1 MKRVCFFFSALLLA
15 IQAVAAMNIEKI
27 DPPFWYAGM
36 EDNELQLMV
45 YGKDIAHAKVGVSY
59 PGVRI
64 SSTVKL
70 ESDNYLLVYLQ
81 LSDEVAPG
89 NVKLTFEQGRRQ
101 ITKEYELKVRAMA
114 GSERKGFDASDALYL
129 LMPDRFANGDTS
141 NDLLQGMAPYEVNRN
156 NPDARHGG
164 DLAGIE
170 QHLDYFSE
178 LGVTAL
184 WFTPVL
190 ENNMPGG
197 SYHGYATT
205 DYYRVDPRLG
215 SNEDYCRLIA
225 KAHAR
230 GLKIVMDM
238 IFNHCGT
245 GHPWVSDMPSKD
257 WFNYPDFEEHYV
269 QTSYVLTPY
278 VDPYASAY
286 DFDQMSR
293 GWFVPAMPDLN
304 QSNPHVL
311 KYLIQNS
318 FWWIEYAGID
328 GIRMDTYP
336 YADYDAM
343 SQWMAALNAEY
354 PHYNVVGETWVT
366 EPAYTAWWQKDSKLS
381 APRNSHLKTVMDF
394 SFYDKINQAM
404 REESSNYTGLG
415 RIYNNFVY
423 DFLYPNP
430 LSVLAFIEN
439 HDTDRF
445 LGEGNNLAAL
455 KQAATLLL
463 TTRRIPQLY
472 YGTEVLM
479 NGTKRVT
486 DGHVRKDFPGG
497 WQGDEANAFTST
509 QLDSLQR
516 DCYRFFQRLLQ
527 WRKGNEVIARGEM
540 TQFLVQQG
548 VYAYARQFEGRT
560 VLVLLNGSDSPT
572 TLPLHP
578 YKEVLGKA
586 VQGRDVVSGRIVRLD
601 EPLQMAARES
611 LVIEYSG
618 YPNK

>member
-36 EDNELQLMV
+36 EDNELQLMI

-70 ESDNYLLVYLQ
+70 ESDNYLLLYLT
-81 LSDEVAPG
+81 LSDEVKPG
-89 NVKLTFEQGRRQ
+89 TLKLTFEQGRRQ
-101 ITKEYELKVRAMA
+101 ITKEYELKARAMA

-141 NDLLQGMAPYEVNRN
+141 NDQLQGMAPYEVNRN

-170 QHLDYFSE
+170 KHLDYFSE

-205 DYYRVDPRLG
+205 DYYRVDPRFG
-215 SNEDYCRLIA
+215 TNEDYCRLIA

-404 REESSNYTGLG
+404 REESTNYTGLG

-479 NGTKRVT
+479 NGTKQAT

-497 WQGDEANAFTST
+497 WQGDESDAFTAT
-509 QLDSLQR
+509 GRDSLQR
-516 DCYRFFQRLLQ
+516 DCYRFFQRLLH

-548 VYAYARQFEGRT
+548 VYAYARHYEGRT
-560 VLVLLNGSDSPT
+560 VLVLLNGTDAPT

-586 VQGRDVVSGRIVRLD
+586 VQGRDVISGRIVRLD

-611 LVIEYSG
+611 LVVVISG
-618 YPNK
+618 

>member
-1 MKRVCFFFSALLLA
+1 MKRVCIVISALLLA

-36 EDNELQLMV
+36 EDNELQLMI

-81 LSDEVAPG
+81 LSDEVKPG
-89 NVKLTFEQGRRQ
+89 TLKLTFEQGRRQ
-101 ITKEYELKVRAMA
+101 ITKEYELKARAMA

-141 NDLLQGMAPYEVNRN
+141 NDQLQGMAPYEVNRN

-205 DYYRVDPRLG
+205 DYYRVDPRFG
-215 SNEDYCRLIA
+215 TNEDYCRLIA

-381 APRNSHLKTVMDF
+381 VPRNSHLKTVMDF

-497 WQGDEANAFTST
+497 WTSDEANAFTST

-516 DCYRFFQRLLQ
+516 DCYRFFQRLLH

-548 VYAYARQFEGRT
+548 VYAYARHYEGRT
-560 VLVLLNGSDSPT
+560 VLVLLNGSNAPT

-578 YKEVLGKA
+578 YKEVLGNA
-586 VQGRDVVSGRIVRLD
+586 VQGRDVISGRIVPLD
-601 EPLQMAARES
+601 RPLTMKARES
-611 LVIEYSG
+611 LVIELL
-618 YPNK
+618 

>member
-1 MKRVCFFFSALLLA
+1 MKRVCIVISALLLA

-27 DPPFWYAGM
+27 DPPFWYTGM
-36 EDNELQLMV
+36 DDNELQLMV
-45 YGKDIAHAKVGVSY
+45 YGKDIAHAKVDVSY

-70 ESDNYLLVYLQ
+70 ESDNYLLVYLT
-81 LSDEVAPG
+81 LSDEVKPG
-89 NVKLTFEQGRRQ
+89 TLKLTFEQGRRQ
-101 ITKEYELKVRAMA
+101 ITKEYELKARAMA

-141 NDLLQGMAPYEVNRN
+141 NDQLQGMAPYEVNRN

-184 WFTPVL
+184 WFTPIL

-205 DYYRVDPRLG
+205 DYYRVDPRFG
-215 SNEDYCRLIA
+215 TNEDYCRLIA

-343 SQWMAALNAEY
+343 SRWMAALNAEY

-404 REESSNYTGLG
+404 REESSNYTDLG

-516 DCYRFFQRLLQ
+516 DCYRYFQRLLQ
-527 WRKGNEVIARGEM
+527 WRKGNDVIARGSM

-548 VYAYARQFEGRT
+548 VYAYARHYEGRT

-578 YKEVLGKA
+578 YKEVLGNA
-586 VQGRDVVSGRIVRLD
+586 VQGRDVISERIVRLD

-611 LVIEYSG
+611 LVIEYSNH
-618 YPNK
+618 PSK

>member
-36 EDNELQLMV
+36 DDNELQLMI

-70 ESDNYLLVYLQ
+70 ESDNYLLLYLT
-81 LSDEVAPG
+81 LSDEVKPG

-101 ITKEYELKVRAMA
+101 ITKDYELKARAMA

-141 NDLLQGMAPYEVNRN
+141 NDQLQGMAPYEVNRN

-205 DYYRVDPRLG
+205 DYYRVDPRFG
-215 SNEDYCRLIA
+215 TNEDYCRLIA
-225 KAHAR
+225 KAHER

-343 SQWMAALNAEY
+343 SRWMAALNAEY

-479 NGTKRVT
+479 NGTKQAT

-497 WQGDEANAFTST
+497 WTSDEANAFTST

-516 DCYRFFQRLLQ
+516 DCYRFFQRLLH

-548 VYAYARQFEGRT
+548 VYAYARHYEGRT

-586 VQGRDVVSGRIVRLD
+586 VQGRDVISGRIVRLD

-611 LVIEYSG
+611 LVVVISD
-618 YPNK
+618 

>member
-36 EDNELQLMV
+36 EDNELQLMI
-45 YGKDIAHAKVGVSY
+45 YGKDIAHAKVSASY

-70 ESDNYLLVYLQ
+70 ESDNYLLLYLT
-81 LSDEVAPG
+81 LSDEVKPG
-89 NVKLTFEQGRRQ
+89 TLKLTFEQGRRR
-101 ITKEYELKVRAMA
+101 ITKEYELKARTMA
-114 GSERKGFDASDALYL
+114 GDERKGFDASDALYL

-141 NDLLQGMAPYEVNRN
+141 NDQLQGMAPYEVNRN

-205 DYYRVDPRLG
+205 DYYRVDPRFG
-215 SNEDYCRLIA
+215 TNEDYCRLIA

-343 SQWMAALNAEY
+343 SRWMAALNAEY

-404 REESSNYTGLG
+404 REESTNYTGLG

-479 NGTKRVT
+479 NGTKQAT

-497 WQGDEANAFTST
+497 WTSDEANAFTST

-516 DCYRFFQRLLQ
+516 DCYRFFQRLLH

-548 VYAYARQFEGRT
+548 VYAYARHYEGRT

-611 LVIEYSG
+611 LVVVISD
-618 YPNK
+618 

>member
-1 MKRVCFFFSALLLA
+1 MKRVCFIFSALLLA

-36 EDNELQLMV
+36 EANELQLMV
-45 YGKDIAHAKVGVSY
+45 YGKDIAHTKVSVSY
-59 PGVRI
+59 PGVQI

-70 ESDNYLLVYLQ
+70 ESDNYLLVYLT
-81 LSDEVAPG
+81 LSDAVKPG
-89 NVKLTFEQGRRQ
+89 TLKLSFEEGRRQ
-101 ITKEYELKVRAMA
+101 ITKDYELKSRTMA
-114 GSERKGFDASDALYL
+114 GDERKGFDASDALYL

-141 NDLLQGMAPYEVNRN
+141 NDQVQGMAPYKVDREH
-156 NPDARHGG
+156 PDARHGG

-257 WFNYPDFEEHYV
+257 WFNYPDFERHYV

-278 VDPYASAY
+278 VDPYASKY

-343 SQWMAALNAEY
+343 SRWMAALNAEY

-479 NGTKRVT
+479 NGIKQPT
-486 DGHVRKDFPGG
+486 DGLVRKDFPGG
-497 WQGDEANAFTST
+497 WQGDEADAFIATGR
-509 QLDSLQR
+509 DSLQA
-516 DCYRFFQRLLQ
+516 DCFRHFQRLLH

-548 VYAYARQFEGRT
+548 VYAYARHYEGRT
-560 VLVLLNGSDSPT
+560 VLVLLNGTDAPT

-586 VQGRDVVSGRIVRLD
+586 VQGLDVISGRIVRLD

-611 LVIEYSG
+611 LVIEYSNC
-618 YPNK
+618 PNK

>member
-15 IQAVAAMNIEKI
+15 FQAVAAMNIEKI
-27 DPPFWYAGM
+27 DPPFWYVGM
-36 EDNELQLMV
+36 EDNELQLMI

-70 ESDNYLLVYLQ
+70 ESDNYLLVYLT
-81 LSDEVAPG
+81 LSDEVKPG
-89 NVKLTFEQGRRQ
+89 TLKLTFEQGRRR
-101 ITKEYELKVRAMA
+101 ITKAYELKARAMA

-129 LMPDRFANGDTS
+129 LMPDRFANGDTT
-141 NDLLQGMAPYEVNRN
+141 NDQLQGMAPYEVNRN

-205 DYYRVDPRLG
+205 DYYRVDPRFG
-215 SNEDYCRLIA
+215 TNEDYCRLIA

-479 NGTKRVT
+479 NGTKQAT

-497 WQGDEANAFTST
+497 WQGDESDAFTAT
-509 QLDSLQR
+509 GRDSLQR
-516 DCYRFFQRLLQ
+516 DCYRFFQRLLH

-548 VYAYARQFEGRT
+548 VYAYARHYEGRT

-586 VQGRDVVSGRIVRLD
+586 VQGRDVISGRIVRLD

-611 LVIEYSG
+611 LVVVISG
-618 YPNK
+618 

>member
-70 ESDNYLLVYLQ
+70 ESDNYLLVYLT
-81 LSDEVAPG
+81 LSDEVKPG
-89 NVKLTFEQGRRQ
+89 NVKLTFEQGRRR
-101 ITKEYELKVRAMA
+101 ITKEYELKARAMA

-141 NDLLQGMAPYEVNRN
+141 NDQLQGMAPYEVNRN

-205 DYYRVDPRLG
+205 DYYRVDPRFG
-215 SNEDYCRLIA
+215 TNEDYCRLIA

-278 VDPYASAY
+278 VDPYASSY

-479 NGTKRVT
+479 NGTKQAT

-497 WQGDEANAFTST
+497 WTSDEANAFTST

-516 DCYRFFQRLLQ
+516 DCYRFFQRLLH

-548 VYAYARQFEGRT
+548 VYAYARHYEGRT

-578 YKEVLGKA
+578 YKEVLGIA
-586 VQGRDVVSGRIVRLD
+586 VQGRDVISGRIVRLD
-601 EPLQMAARES
+601 KPLQMAARET

>member
-1 MKRVCFFFSALLLA
+1 MKRVCIVISALLLA
-15 IQAVAAMNIEKI
+15 FQAVAAMNIEKI

-36 EDNELQLMV
+36 DDNELQLMI

-70 ESDNYLLVYLQ
+70 ESDNYLLLYLT
-81 LSDEVAPG
+81 LSDEVKPG

-101 ITKEYELKVRAMA
+101 ITKDYELKARAMA

-141 NDLLQGMAPYEVNRN
+141 NDQLQGMAPYEVNRN

-205 DYYRVDPRLG
+205 DYYRVDPRFG
-215 SNEDYCRLIA
+215 TNEDYCRLIA
-225 KAHAR
+225 KAHER

-343 SQWMAALNAEY
+343 SRWMAALNAEY

-479 NGTKRVT
+479 NGTKQAT

-497 WQGDEANAFTST
+497 WTSDEANAFTST

-516 DCYRFFQRLLQ
+516 DCYRFFQRLLH
-527 WRKGNEVIARGEM
+527 WRKGNEVIARGSM

-548 VYAYARQFEGRT
+548 VYAYARHYEGRT

-586 VQGRDVVSGRIVRLD
+586 VQGRDVISGRIVRLD

-611 LVIEYSG
+611 LVVVISD
-618 YPNK
+618 

>member
-36 EDNELQLMV
+36 EDNELQLMI

-64 SSTVKL
+64 SSTVKM
-70 ESDNYLLVYLQ
+70 ESDNYLLVYLT
-81 LSDEVAPG
+81 LSDEVKPG

-101 ITKEYELKVRAMA
+101 ITKEYELKARAMA
-114 GSERKGFDASDALYL
+114 GSDRKGFDASDALYL

-141 NDLLQGMAPYEVNRN
+141 NDQLQGMAPYEVNRN

-205 DYYRVDPRLG
+205 DYYRVDPRFG
-215 SNEDYCRLIA
+215 TNEDYCRLIA
-225 KAHAR
+225 KAHTR

-404 REESSNYTGLG
+404 REDNSSNYTGLG

-479 NGTKRVT
+479 NGTKQAT

-516 DCYRFFQRLLQ
+516 DCYRFFQRLLH
-527 WRKGNEVIARGEM
+527 WRKGNEVVARGEM

-548 VYAYARQFEGRT
+548 VYAYARHYEGRT
-560 VLVLLNGSDSPT
+560 VLVLLNGTDAPT
-572 TLPLHP
+572 TLPLHY
-578 YKEVLGKA
+578 YKEVLGNA
-586 VQGRDVVSGRIVRLD
+586 VQGRDVISGRIVPLD
-601 EPLQMAARES
+601 RPLTMEARES
-611 LVIEYSG
+611 LVIELL
-618 YPNK
+618 

>member
-1 MKRVCFFFSALLLA
+1 MKRVCIVISALLLA

-36 EDNELQLMV
+36 DDNELQLMV

-70 ESDNYLLVYLQ
+70 ESDNYLLVYLT
-81 LSDEVAPG
+81 LSDEVKPG
-89 NVKLTFEQGRRQ
+89 NVKLTFEQGKRR
-101 ITKEYELKVRAMA
+101 ITKEYELKARAMA

-141 NDLLQGMAPYEVNRN
+141 NDQLQGMAPYEVNRN

-205 DYYRVDPRLG
+205 DYYRVDPRFG
-215 SNEDYCRLIA
+215 TNEDYCRLIA

-479 NGTKRVT
+479 NGTKQAT

-497 WQGDEANAFTST
+497 WQGDEANTFTST

-516 DCYRFFQRLLQ
+516 DCYRFFQRLLH

-548 VYAYARQFEGRT
+548 VYAYARHYEGRT
-560 VLVLLNGSDSPT
+560 VLVLLNGSDAPT

-578 YKEVLGKA
+578 YKEVLGHA
-586 VQGRDVVSGRIVRLD
+586 VQGRDVISGRIVRLD

-611 LVIEYSG
+611 LVVVF
-618 YPNK
+618 

>member
-15 IQAVAAMNIEKI
+15 FQAVAAMNIEKI

-36 EDNELQLMV
+36 DDNELQLMI
-45 YGKDIAHAKVGVSY
+45 YGKDIAHAKVSASY

-70 ESDNYLLVYLQ
+70 DSDNYLLVYLT
-81 LSDEVAPG
+81 LSEEVKAG
-89 NVKLTFEQGRRQ
+89 NVKLTFEQGRRR
-101 ITKEYELKVRAMA
+101 ITKEYELKARAMA
-114 GSERKGFDASDALYL
+114 GNERKGFDASDALYL

-141 NDLLQGMAPYEVNRN
+141 NDQLQGMAPYEVNRN

-170 QHLDYFSE
+170 KHLDYFSE

-205 DYYRVDPRLG
+205 DYYRVDPRFG
-215 SNEDYCRLIA
+215 TNEDYCRLIA

-336 YADYDAM
+336 YADYNAM
-343 SQWMAALNAEY
+343 SRWMAALNAEY

-479 NGTKRVT
+479 NGTKQAT

-497 WQGDEANAFTST
+497 WTSDEANAFTST

-516 DCYRFFQRLLQ
+516 DCYRFFQRLLH

-548 VYAYARQFEGRT
+548 VYAYARHYEGRT
-560 VLVLLNGSDSPT
+560 VLVLLNGTDAPT

-601 EPLQMAARES
+601 TALEMAAREA

>member
-1 MKRVCFFFSALLLA
+1 MKRVCIVISALLLA

-70 ESDNYLLVYLQ
+70 ESDNYLLVYLT
-81 LSDEVAPG
+81 LSDEVKPG
-89 NVKLTFEQGRRQ
+89 NVKLTFKEGKRQ
-101 ITKEYELKVRAMA
+101 ITKAYELKARTMA

-129 LMPDRFANGDTS
+129 LMPDRFANGDTT
-141 NDLLQGMAPYEVNRN
+141 NDQLQGMAPYEVNRN

-205 DYYRVDPRLG
+205 DYYRVDPRFG
-215 SNEDYCRLIA
+215 TNEDYCRLIA

-278 VDPYASAY
+278 VDPYASKY

-343 SQWMAALNAEY
+343 SRWMAALNAEY

-479 NGTKRVT
+479 NGTKQAT

-497 WQGDEANAFTST
+497 WTSDEANAFTST

-516 DCYRFFQRLLQ
+516 DCYRFFQCLLH
-527 WRKGNEVIARGEM
+527 WRKENEVIARGSM

-548 VYAYARQFEGRT
+548 VYAYARHYEGRT
-560 VLVLLNGSDSPT
+560 VLVLLNGTDAPT

-578 YKEVLGKA
+578 YKEVLGNA
-586 VQGRDVVSGRIVRLD
+586 VQGRDVISGRIVRLD
-601 EPLQMAARES
+601 KALQMAAREA
-611 LVIEYSG
+611 LVVVIRD
-618 YPNK
+618 

>member
-1 MKRVCFFFSALLLA
+1 MKKVCFFFSALLLA

-36 EDNELQLMV
+36 EDNELQLMI

-81 LSDEVAPG
+81 LSDEVKPG
-89 NVKLTFEQGRRQ
+89 NVKLTFEQGRRR
-101 ITKEYELKVRAMA
+101 ITKEYELKARAMA

-141 NDLLQGMAPYEVNRN
+141 NDQLQGMAPYEVNRN
-156 NPDARHGG
+156 DPNARHGG

-205 DYYRVDPRLG
+205 DYYRVDPRFG
-215 SNEDYCRLIA
+215 TNEDYCRLIA

-394 SFYDKINQAM
+394 SFHDKINQAM

-439 HDTDRF
+439 HDTNRF

-479 NGTKRVT
+479 NGTKQAT

-497 WQGDEANAFTST
+497 WTSDEANAFTST

-548 VYAYARQFEGRT
+548 VYAYARHYEGRM

-586 VQGRDVVSGRIVRLD
+586 VQGRDVISGRIVRLD
-601 EPLQMAARES
+601 EPLQMAARET

>member
-15 IQAVAAMNIEKI
+15 FQAVAAMNIEKI

-36 EDNELQLMV
+36 ENKELQLMV

-59 PGVRI
+59 PGLRI

-70 ESDNYLLVYLQ
+70 ESDNYLLVYLT
-81 LSDEVAPG
+81 LSDEVKPG
-89 NVKLTFEQGRRQ
+89 NVKLTFEQGRRR
-101 ITKEYELKVRAMA
+101 ITKEYELKARAMA

-141 NDLLQGMAPYEVNRN
+141 NDQLQGMAPYEVNRN

-205 DYYRVDPRLG
+205 DYYRVDPRFG
-215 SNEDYCRLIA
+215 TNEDYCRLIA

-336 YADYDAM
+336 YADYDAI

-479 NGTKRVT
+479 NGTKQAT

-516 DCYRFFQRLLQ
+516 DCYRFFQRLLH

-548 VYAYARQFEGRT
+548 VYAYARHYEGRT
-560 VLVLLNGSDSPT
+560 VLVLLNGSDAPT

-578 YKEVLGKA
+578 YKEVLGNA
-586 VQGRDVVSGRIVRLD
+586 VQGRDVISGRIVRLD
-601 EPLQMAARES
+601 KALEMAARES

>member
-1 MKRVCFFFSALLLA
+1 MKRVCIVISALLLA

-36 EDNELQLMV
+36 EDNELQLMI

-70 ESDNYLLVYLQ
+70 ESDNYLLVYLT
-81 LSDEVAPG
+81 LSDEVKPG
-89 NVKLTFEQGRRQ
+89 TLKLTFEQGKRR
-101 ITKEYELKVRAMA
+101 ITKEYELKARAMA

-141 NDLLQGMAPYEVNRN
+141 NDQLQGMAPYEVNRN

-170 QHLDYFSE
+170 KHLDYFSE

-205 DYYRVDPRLG
+205 DYYRVDPRFG
-215 SNEDYCRLIA
+215 TNEDYCRLIA

-404 REESSNYTGLG
+404 REESTNYTGLG

-479 NGTKRVT
+479 NGTKQAT

-497 WQGDEANAFTST
+497 WTSDEANAFTST

-516 DCYRFFQRLLQ
+516 DCYRFFQRLLH

-548 VYAYARQFEGRT
+548 VYAYARHYEGRT

-578 YKEVLGKA
+578 YKEVLGNA
-586 VQGRDVVSGRIVRLD
+586 VQGRDVISGRIVRLD
-601 EPLQMAARES
+601 TALQMAARET
-611 LVIEYSG
+611 LVVVF
-618 YPNK
+618 

>member
-15 IQAVAAMNIEKI
+15 FQAVAAMNIEKI

-36 EDNELQLMV
+36 DDNELQLMI
-45 YGKDIAHAKVGVSY
+45 YGKDIAHAKVSASY

-70 ESDNYLLVYLQ
+70 DSDNYLLVYLT
-81 LSDEVAPG
+81 LSEEVKAG
-89 NVKLTFEQGRRQ
+89 NVKLTFEQGRRR
-101 ITKEYELKVRAMA
+101 ITKEYELKARAMA
-114 GSERKGFDASDALYL
+114 GNERKGFDASDALYL

-141 NDLLQGMAPYEVNRN
+141 NDQLQGMAPYEVNRN

-205 DYYRVDPRLG
+205 DYYRVDPRFG
-215 SNEDYCRLIA
+215 TNEDYCRLIA

-278 VDPYASAY
+278 VDPYASTY

-343 SQWMAALNAEY
+343 SRSMAALNAEY

-404 REESSNYTGLG
+404 REESTNYTGLG

-479 NGTKRVT
+479 NGTKQAT

-497 WQGDEANAFTST
+497 WTSDEANAFTST

-516 DCYRFFQRLLQ
+516 DCYRFFQRLLH

-548 VYAYARQFEGRT
+548 VYAYARHYEGRT
-560 VLVLLNGSDSPT
+560 VLVLLNGTDAPT

-601 EPLQMAARES
+601 TALEMAAREA

>member
-1 MKRVCFFFSALLLA
+1 MKRVCIVISALLLA
-15 IQAVAAMNIEKI
+15 FQAVAAMNIEKI

-36 EDNELQLMV
+36 DDNELQLMI
-45 YGKDIAHAKVGVSY
+45 YGKDIAHAKVSASY

-70 ESDNYLLVYLQ
+70 ESNNYLLVYLT
-81 LSDEVAPG
+81 LSDEVKPG
-89 NVKLTFEQGRRQ
+89 ILKLTFEQGRRQ
-101 ITKEYELKVRAMA
+101 ITKAYELKARAMA

-141 NDLLQGMAPYEVNRN
+141 NDQLQGMAPYEVNRN

-404 REESSNYTGLG
+404 REESTNYTGLG

-479 NGTKRVT
+479 NGTKQAT

-497 WQGDEANAFTST
+497 WQGDESDAFTAT
-509 QLDSLQR
+509 GRDSLQR
-516 DCYRFFQRLLQ
+516 DCYRFFQRLLH

-548 VYAYARQFEGRT
+548 VYAYARHYEGRT
-560 VLVLLNGSDSPT
+560 VLVLLNGTDAPT

-586 VQGRDVVSGRIVRLD
+586 VQGRDVISGRIVRLD

-611 LVIEYSG
+611 LVVVISG
-618 YPNK
+618 

>member
-36 EDNELQLMV
+36 EDNELQLMI

-64 SSTVKL
+64 SSTVKM
-70 ESDNYLLVYLQ
+70 ESDNYLLVYLT
-81 LSDEVAPG
+81 LSDEVKPG
-89 NVKLTFEQGRRQ
+89 TLKLTFEQGRRR
-101 ITKEYELKVRAMA
+101 ITKEYELKARAMA

-141 NDLLQGMAPYEVNRN
+141 NDQLQGMAPYEVNRN

-205 DYYRVDPRLG
+205 DYYRVDPRFG
-215 SNEDYCRLIA
+215 TNEDYCRLIA

-404 REESSNYTGLG
+404 REESTNYTGLG

-479 NGTKRVT
+479 NGTKQAT

-497 WQGDEANAFTST
+497 WTSDEANAFTST

-516 DCYRFFQRLLQ
+516 DCYRFFQRLLH

-548 VYAYARQFEGRT
+548 VYAYARHYEGRT

-578 YKEVLGKA
+578 YKEVLGNA

>member
-1 MKRVCFFFSALLLA
+1 MKRVCIVISALLLA

-36 EDNELQLMV
+36 DDNELQLMV

-70 ESDNYLLVYLQ
+70 ESDNYLLVYLT
-81 LSDEVAPG
+81 LSDEVKPG

-101 ITKEYELKVRAMA
+101 ITKEYELKARAMA

-141 NDLLQGMAPYEVNRN
+141 NDQLQGMAPYEVNRN

-170 QHLDYFSE
+170 KHLDYFSE

-205 DYYRVDPRLG
+205 DYYRVDPRFG
-215 SNEDYCRLIA
+215 TNEDYCRLIA

-343 SQWMAALNAEY
+343 SRWMAALNAEY

-404 REESSNYTGLG
+404 REESTNYTGLG

-430 LSVLAFIEN
+430 LCVLAFIEN

-486 DGHVRKDFPGG
+486 DGHVRKDFPGR
-497 WQGDEANAFTST
+497 WTSDEANAFTST

-516 DCYRFFQRLLQ
+516 DCYRFFQRLLH

-548 VYAYARQFEGRT
+548 VYAYARHYEGRT

-578 YKEVLGKA
+578 YKEVLGNA

-601 EPLQMAARES
+601 KPLQMAARES

>member
-1 MKRVCFFFSALLLA
+1 MKRVCIVISALLLA

-64 SSTVKL
+64 SSTVKM
-70 ESDNYLLVYLQ
+70 ESDNYLLVYLT
-81 LSDEVAPG
+81 LSDEVKPG

-101 ITKEYELKVRAMA
+101 ITKEYELKARAMA

-141 NDLLQGMAPYEVNRN
+141 NDQLQGMAPYEVNRN

-170 QHLDYFSE
+170 KHLDYFSE

-205 DYYRVDPRLG
+205 DYYRVDPRFG
-215 SNEDYCRLIA
+215 TNEDYCRLIA

-278 VDPYASAY
+278 VDPYASMY

-479 NGTKRVT
+479 NGTKQAT

-527 WRKGNEVIARGEM
+527 WRKGNDVIARGEM

-548 VYAYARQFEGRT
+548 VYAYARHYEGRT

-601 EPLQMAARES
+601 KPLQMAARET
-611 LVIEYSG
+611 LVVVVSD
-618 YPNK
+618 

>member
-1 MKRVCFFFSALLLA
+1 MKRVCIVISALLLA

-36 EDNELQLMV
+36 DDNELQLMI
-45 YGKDIAHAKVGVSY
+45 YGKDIAHAKVSASY

-70 ESDNYLLVYLQ
+70 ESDNYLLVYLT
-81 LSDEVAPG
+81 LSDEVKPG
-89 NVKLTFEQGRRQ
+89 NVKLTFEQGRRR
-101 ITKEYELKVRAMA
+101 ITKEYELKARAMA

-141 NDLLQGMAPYEVNRN
+141 NDQLQGMAPYEVNRN

-205 DYYRVDPRLG
+205 DYYRVDPRFG
-215 SNEDYCRLIA
+215 TNEDYCRLIA

-343 SQWMAALNAEY
+343 SRWMAALNAEY

-479 NGTKRVT
+479 NGTKQAT

-497 WQGDEANAFTST
+497 WTSDEANAFTST

-516 DCYRFFQRLLQ
+516 DCYRFFQRLLH

-548 VYAYARQFEGRT
+548 VYAYARHYEGRT

-586 VQGRDVVSGRIVRLD
+586 VQGRDVISGRIVRLD
-601 EPLQMAARES
+601 EPLQMAASES
-611 LVIEYSG
+611 LVVELL
-618 YPNK
+618 

>member
-1 MKRVCFFFSALLLA
+1 MKRVCIVISALLLA
-15 IQAVAAMNIEKI
+15 FQAVAAMNIEKI

-36 EDNELQLMV
+36 DDNELQLMI

-70 ESDNYLLVYLQ
+70 ESDNYLLLYLT
-81 LSDEVAPG
+81 LSDEVKPG

-101 ITKEYELKVRAMA
+101 ITKDYELKARAMA

-141 NDLLQGMAPYEVNRN
+141 NDQLQGMAPYEVNRN

-205 DYYRVDPRLG
+205 DYYRVDPRFG
-215 SNEDYCRLIA
+215 TNEDYCRLIA

-343 SQWMAALNAEY
+343 SRWMAALNAEY

-394 SFYDKINQAM
+394 SFHDKINQAM

-479 NGTKRVT
+479 NGTKQAT

-497 WQGDEANAFTST
+497 WTSDEANAFTST

-516 DCYRFFQRLLQ
+516 DCYRFFQRLLH
-527 WRKGNEVIARGEM
+527 WRKGNEVIARGSM

-548 VYAYARQFEGRT
+548 VYAYARHYEGRT

-586 VQGRDVVSGRIVRLD
+586 VQGRDVISGRIVRLD

-611 LVIEYSG
+611 LVVVISD
-618 YPNK
+618 